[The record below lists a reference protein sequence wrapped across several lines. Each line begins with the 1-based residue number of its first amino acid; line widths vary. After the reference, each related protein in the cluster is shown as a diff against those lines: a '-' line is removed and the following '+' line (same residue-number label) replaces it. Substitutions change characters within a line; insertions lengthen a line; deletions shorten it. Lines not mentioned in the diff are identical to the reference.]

1 MTAALAL
8 YRAAARAAEPAV
20 RAHLRRRAARGLEDP
35 ARLGERFGE
44 ASAPR
49 PPGPLVWIHA
59 ASVGEAASVLPLI
72 ARLVEDPNLRVL
84 ATTGTVTSARLLA
97 GRLPERAFHRY
108 APVDLPGAAARFL
121 DHWRPDPCVF
131 VESELWPN
139 LIAAARARGLRMA
152 LAQARMSD
160 RSWRRWRR
168 FPSAARA
175 LLGGFAAT
183 VAQTPRDAERFRAL
197 GAPAV
202 TVGGTLK
209 YAAAPLPADPREVA
223 AWKRV
228 LAGRP
233 AWVAASTHPGAEEAA
248 VFAAHE
254 AARAQAPG
262 LLTVVAPRHPRR
274 GPELAAAAAARG
286 LRAARRGA
294 GKDPPGAGVD
304 VYVADTMGELGLFYR
319 AAPLAF
325 VGGSIARRGGHNPI
339 EPIRLG
345 CAALVGPDMRNFA
358 GVADDLR
365 AAAALRTTPGGAAL
379 GAAVA
384 ELLRGEPP
392 GGEPMCGKTGRA
404 ALAARQKRAI
414 DGKAAGALDAAL
426 AALAPLL
433 PAGAGA

>member
-1 MTAALAL
+1 MTAALGL
-8 YRAAARAAEPAV
+8 YRALTGAAAPAV
-20 RAHLRRRAARGLEDP
+20 RAHLRRRAARGKEDP
-35 ARLGERFGE
+35 ARLAERFGE

-49 PPGPLVWIHA
+49 PRGPLVWIHA
-59 ASVGEAASVLPLI
+59 ASVGESVSALPLI
-72 ARLVEDPNLRVL
+72 GRLLDDPALRVL
-84 ATTGTVTSARLLA
+84 TTTGTVTSARLLS
-97 GRLPERAFHRY
+97 GRLPARAQHRY
-108 APVDLPGAAARFL
+108 APVDLPRAAARFL
-121 DHWRPDPCVF
+121 DHWRPDLCLF

-139 LIAAARARGLRMA
+139 LIAAARARGLALA

-160 RSWRRWRR
+160 RSWRRWRL
-168 FPSAARA
+168 FPASARA
-175 LLGGFAAT
+175 LVGAFAAV
-183 VAQTPRDAERFRAL
+183 VAQTPRDAQRFRAL

-209 YAAAPLPADPREVA
+209 YAAPPLPADAREAA
-223 AWKRV
+223 AWRRA

-233 AWVAASTHPGAEEAA
+233 AWVAASTHAGAEEAA

-254 AARAQAPG
+254 AARAETPG
-262 LLTVVAPRHPRR
+262 LLAIVAPRDPGR
-274 GPELAAAAAARG
+274 GAEVAAAAAARG

-294 GKDPPGAGVD
+294 GKDDPPGAGVD

-339 EPIRLG
+339 EPIQLG
-345 CAALVGPDMRNFA
+345 CVALAGPDLRNFA
-358 GVADDLR
+358 GVAEDLR
-365 AAAALRTTPGGAAL
+365 AGGALRTAADGAAL

-384 ELLRGEPP
+384 GLLRDDAA
-392 GGEPMCGKTGRA
+392 RA

-414 DGKAAGALDAAL
+414 AGKAGALDATL

-433 PAGAGA
+433 PGGGAPAGAGA